1 VASPDLP
8 DVLHGPRLDLVLV
21 TVEQLLARAEA
32 DGPVPLGVD
41 DPTDVLHPDRSPL
54 NYRAKQVREDPAENP
69 WLLRL
74 AVDRGTG
81 ELVGY
86 GNFHARPDAD
96 GMVEIGY
103 TVLPEFRRRGYGREI
118 AETLWR
124 AAVAHPDVRVLR
136 ASVAPDNEAS
146 LAIVKCA
153 GLVEIGEQW
162 DDEDGLELVLEVPA
176 SEVRLTPSA

>member
-1 VASPDLP
+1 MASPDLP

-21 TVEQLLARAEA
+21 TVEQLLARAAA

-54 NYRAKQVREDPAENP
+54 HYRVKQVREDPAENP

-124 AAVAHPDVRVLR
+124 AAAAHPDVRVLR

-146 LAIVKCA
+146 LAIVKGA

-162 DDEDGLELVLEVPA
+162 DEEDGLELVLEVPA
-176 SEVRLTPSA
+176 SEVRLTPSE